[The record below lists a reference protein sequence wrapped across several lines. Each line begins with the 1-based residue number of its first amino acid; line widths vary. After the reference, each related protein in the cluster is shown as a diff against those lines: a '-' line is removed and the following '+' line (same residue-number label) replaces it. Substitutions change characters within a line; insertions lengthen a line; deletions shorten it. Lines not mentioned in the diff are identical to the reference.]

1 MTEIPKI
8 SLEHSGLKN
17 ADSQIVSE
25 SYKQLMEQAIQQ
37 GLNLTKLDEIII
49 CEDFRSRIFSFQ
61 DNVGLPQEITSE
73 PEYLAAGKVIW
84 YPRPEGD
91 MRAKI
96 FINAGL
102 VPQLDE
108 SEPPTI
114 NVPAIH
120 LLVHELGHVHDD
132 TYITEQFGS
141 IDLHILG
148 NPELISLYLSRCI
161 WGEYHAEF
169 IALTVDTEGGL
180 EANLRSLRS
189 IQDATVSI
197 VTSAHNQYQVDKDTP
212 RLWSTI
218 VTQSSIHLQ
227 AIGRIAPYIHC
238 LPPGVQRESMKDL
251 FGIFSSISYGLIDEL
266 ENLRSHFR
274 QWDTWSWSR
283 LEKSVDDMWQL
294 CGVKPEAFNL
304 GCYVHVLVPPSQLFR

>member
-8 SLEHSGLKN
+8 SFEHSELKKTD
-17 ADSQIVSE
+17 AQTVSE
-25 SYKQLMEQAIQQ
+25 SYKQLIEQVIQQ

-49 CEDFRSRIFSFQ
+49 CKDFRSRIFSFQ
-61 DNVGLPQEITSE
+61 NSVGLPQEITSE

-84 YPRPEGD
+84 YPRPESD
-91 MRAKI
+91 MRVKI
-96 FINAGL
+96 FINADL

-114 NVPAIH
+114 NLPAIH

-148 NPELISLYLSRCI
+148 NPQLLSLCLSRCI

-180 EANLRSLRS
+180 EANLRSLKS
-189 IQDATVSI
+189 IQDGTVSI
-197 VTSAHNQYQVDKDTP
+197 VTSAHNQYQADKDTP

-227 AIGRIAPYIHC
+227 AIGRITPYIHC
-238 LPPGVQRESMKDL
+238 LPPGTQRESMKDF
-251 FGIFSSISYGLIDEL
+251 FGIFSSISCSLIDEL

-274 QWDTWSWSR
+274 QWDAWSWSR
-283 LEKSVDDMWQL
+283 LEKSVGDMWQL
-294 CGVKPEAFNL
+294 CGVKPEAFDR